1 MKVGDKLL
9 GFKWMVKVDK
19 HFFFE
24 SMEKFVGLEGT
35 IVSIEPEFNRFKV
48 DFKNDVTWYPISEY
62 LSNIREKKLSQLLTD
77 SSTASKELG
86 IE

>member
-9 GFKWMVKVDK
+9 GFKWTMKVNK

-24 SMEKFVGLEGT
+24 SMEKFVGSEGT

-48 DFKNDVTWYPISEY
+48 DFKNDVTESIWYPISEY
-62 LSNIREKKLSQLLTD
+62 LSNIRDKKLN
-77 SSTASKELG
+77 ELG
-86 IE
+86 I

>member
-9 GFKWMVKVDK
+9 GFKWTVKVNK

-48 DFKNDVTWYPISEY
+48 DFKNDVAWYPISEY
-62 LSNIREKKLSQLLTD
+62 LSYIRDKKLN
-77 SSTASKELG
+77 ELG
-86 IE
+86 I